1 MTYNEAKKKFI
12 DDFKKYLEERNIK
25 NKSNAVS
32 SLIYLVDNYVNDL
45 QEEYGGDLFLI
56 DIGDVVLGDKQIFTL
71 DKTSFM

>member
-12 DDFKKYLEERNIK
+12 DDFKKYLEERNVR

-32 SLIYLVDNYVNDL
+32 SLVYLVDNYMNDL
-45 QEEYGGDLFLI
+45 AEEYGSDLFLTDI
-56 DIGDVVLGDKQIFTL
+56 DDVVIGDKQIFTL